1 MDFTILLIGLGIIIA
16 IIIVGKILKIVAKI
30 IFTIILILAIALGIF
45 WWQKDNIFKSFN
57 KTGYSTEFNQFSL
70 YLCYRRSDCL

>member
-1 MDFTILLIGLGIIIA
+1 MDFTILLIGLDIIIA

-57 KTGYSTEFNQFSL
+57 KTGYSTEFNQISL
-70 YLCYRRSDCL
+70 

>member
-30 IFTIILILAIALGIF
+30 IFTIVLILAIAIGIF
-45 WWQKDNIFKSFN
+45 WWQKDNILKSFN
-57 KTGYSTEFNQFSL
+57 KTGYSIEFNQINL
-70 YLCYRRSDCL
+70 